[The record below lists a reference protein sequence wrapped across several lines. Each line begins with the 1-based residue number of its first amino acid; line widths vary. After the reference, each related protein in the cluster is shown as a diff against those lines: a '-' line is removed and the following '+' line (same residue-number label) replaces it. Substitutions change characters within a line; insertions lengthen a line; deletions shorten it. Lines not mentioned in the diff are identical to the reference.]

1 MCRLLFL
8 QFLTWM
14 EGLAK
19 FQASRKAYRSHLT
32 RIYHKIQELDLT
44 QPATEAIASQVS
56 SYLDQLQRKA
66 ECIRQLDTKIAS
78 EISDPAD
85 LEQDVFKAEG
95 IQDSIIEKS
104 TPLRRYLEV
113 NSTRNT
119 EHTTTSTPD
128 STAPR
133 AESAIGHS
141 SSRLPKLSLPTF
153 SGNPLNWQTFWDS
166 FEAAVLNNRHLT
178 GVEKFNYLRAQ
189 LDGDAAKTVSGF
201 PLTNANYDQSIA
213 VLKAR
218 FGKQQCII
226 NAHMQALLD
235 LQTPTNTA
243 TSLQQLLDSIERGL
257 ESLGKRKDSF
267 GDFLIPIV
275 FSKLPSII
283 RRNLTRDHASEQWTI
298 DELRNAIEKE
308 VRFLESGFDRHSDL
322 NRSTITGSFH
332 AGVEK
337 KQIDVQP
344 RERGVSAKPVC
355 VYCKGSHVSIHCN
368 VITEASARADIV
380 KKERLC
386 FNCLG
391 HHKVTNCNSK
401 NRCKKCHR
409 KHHTRLCTVVASNSS
424 SQNSSPSQTTTQ
436 LTLQSTLCPTL
447 QPFTPTSSAT
457 ESTTTH
463 TLLSN
468 NIHGS
473 ICLLKTAVATVKF
486 KDNRVLANIL
496 FDEGAQRSLLTQSLA
511 DQLKSTS
518 CRTESVCISSFGGE
532 STPKH
537 PVDVITVALETDL
550 GDINISA
557 LVVPTIAAPLNN
569 FVTSDVREL
578 PHLQGLKLAHPVT
591 SSQKFDISLLL
602 GADHYWEIV
611 GNHIVRG
618 EGPTAMQSK
627 LGYLLSGPLQRQ
639 TQSSNTSVLH
649 ACPTQILDA
658 SSIAN
663 LPELCIDNQSS
674 DNVTSQQLPV
684 PLSDSFIDTFQRH
697 CISRD
702 RDGSYVVRFP
712 WKSNHPILSPNL
724 VICERQTRALAR
736 KLGRQPNLLQL
747 YGNIINEQEQC
758 NFIERV
764 SSTDLPNS
772 KGIHY
777 IPHHPVKKNPLTT
790 PVRIVYNCSC
800 RQSRKHASL
809 NDCLMVGS
817 PPLIDTANILLR
829 FRLHNYALSTDI
841 EKAFLHVKLAEC
853 DRDFTRFFWLSKQND
868 PESEFVTYRFKVVLF
883 GSTSSPFML
892 HATLDYHLNSYHSA
906 VSRDMRNNL
915 YVDNIIS
922 GCQSEED
929 VILYYKDAKHI
940 MSEANFNLRS
950 WASNS
955 QKLQALAK
963 TDGILDSN
971 TSVNL
976 LGLK

>member
-1 MCRLLFL
+1 M
-8 QFLTWM
+8 
-14 EGLAK
+14 
-19 FQASRKAYRSHLT
+19 
-32 RIYHKIQELDLT
+32 
-44 QPATEAIASQVS
+44 
-56 SYLDQLQRKA
+56 
-66 ECIRQLDTKIAS
+66 
-78 EISDPAD
+78 
-85 LEQDVFKAEG
+85 
-95 IQDSIIEKS
+95 
-104 TPLRRYLEV
+104 
-113 NSTRNT
+113 
-119 EHTTTSTPD
+119 
-128 STAPR
+128 
-133 AESAIGHS
+133 
-141 SSRLPKLSLPTF
+141 
-153 SGNPLNWQTFWDS
+153 
-166 FEAAVLNNRHLT
+166 
-178 GVEKFNYLRAQ
+178 
-189 LDGDAAKTVSGF
+189 
-201 PLTNANYDQSIA
+201 
-213 VLKAR
+213 
-218 FGKQQCII
+218 
-226 NAHMQALLD
+226 
-235 LQTPTNTA
+235 
-243 TSLQQLLDSIERGL
+243 
-257 ESLGKRKDSF
+257 
-267 GDFLIPIV
+267 
-275 FSKLPSII
+275 
-283 RRNLTRDHASEQWTI
+283 
-298 DELRNAIEKE
+298 
-308 VRFLESGFDRHSDL
+308 
-322 NRSTITGSFH
+322 
-332 AGVEK
+332 
-337 KQIDVQP
+337 
-344 RERGVSAKPVC
+344 
-355 VYCKGSHVSIHCN
+355 
-368 VITEASARADIV
+368 
-380 KKERLC
+380 
-386 FNCLG
+386 
-391 HHKVTNCNSK
+391 
-401 NRCKKCHR
+401 
-409 KHHTRLCTVVASNSS
+409 
-424 SQNSSPSQTTTQ
+424 
-436 LTLQSTLCPTL
+436 
-447 QPFTPTSSAT
+447 
-457 ESTTTH
+457 
-463 TLLSN
+463 
-468 NIHGS
+468 
-473 ICLLKTAVATVKF
+473 ATVKF

-496 FDEGAQRSLLTQSLA
+496 FDEGAQRSFITQSLA

-557 LVVPTIAAPLNN
+557 LVVSTIAAPLNN
-569 FVTSDVREL
+569 FVTSDVCEL
-578 PHLQGLKLAHPVT
+578 PHLQGLKLPHPVT

-649 ACPTQILDA
+649 AYPTQILDA

-712 WKSNHPILSPNL
+712 WKTNHPILSPNL
-724 VICERQTRALAR
+724 VICERQARALAR

-747 YGNIINEQEQC
+747 YGNIINEQEQR

-772 KGIHY
+772 KRIHY
-777 IPHHPVKKNPLTT
+777 IPHHPVKKNSLTT

-809 NDCLMVGS
+809 IDCLMVGS

-976 LGLK
+976 LGLKWNTCTDTISITQKQIESQGKTSITKRSILQGASKLYDPLGWLSPITIRARILLQDVWKQRINWDDPLDSNFQTRWQHIAVDLQEVATIELPRKYFTLSPNKPIYLHVFADASMKAYGAVAYLQIDGKVAFVMAKSRVAPLKNLTLPRLELKAAVVAAQLATCIVDPLLTHLANIRVKLWSDSQIVLHWIFSNKPLKQFVANRVQVIHDLFPASSWSYCHTTENAADLLTRGITHTQLKSSQLWFQGPPWLTFKSNWPTWSPACIHHIQATEEAEIATLEEEQNTIQPSISQVIDISRHNKLTKLLRVTAYVLRFIDNIKNPSQKNTEPLTVSEIDRAQRLWIQSAQQQIFSNEIINLKSKSATRLPLVHQLRLQLDNEGEFTMPQCPTQQSFHTCYHGDIRSQTLLFMIPTKNTFMQEPTVL

>member
-1 MCRLLFL
+1 M
-8 QFLTWM
+8 
-14 EGLAK
+14 
-19 FQASRKAYRSHLT
+19 
-32 RIYHKIQELDLT
+32 
-44 QPATEAIASQVS
+44 
-56 SYLDQLQRKA
+56 
-66 ECIRQLDTKIAS
+66 
-78 EISDPAD
+78 
-85 LEQDVFKAEG
+85 
-95 IQDSIIEKS
+95 
-104 TPLRRYLEV
+104 
-113 NSTRNT
+113 
-119 EHTTTSTPD
+119 
-128 STAPR
+128 
-133 AESAIGHS
+133 
-141 SSRLPKLSLPTF
+141 
-153 SGNPLNWQTFWDS
+153 
-166 FEAAVLNNRHLT
+166 
-178 GVEKFNYLRAQ
+178 
-189 LDGDAAKTVSGF
+189 
-201 PLTNANYDQSIA
+201 
-213 VLKAR
+213 
-218 FGKQQCII
+218 
-226 NAHMQALLD
+226 
-235 LQTPTNTA
+235 
-243 TSLQQLLDSIERGL
+243 
-257 ESLGKRKDSF
+257 
-267 GDFLIPIV
+267 
-275 FSKLPSII
+275 
-283 RRNLTRDHASEQWTI
+283 
-298 DELRNAIEKE
+298 
-308 VRFLESGFDRHSDL
+308 
-322 NRSTITGSFH
+322 
-332 AGVEK
+332 
-337 KQIDVQP
+337 
-344 RERGVSAKPVC
+344 
-355 VYCKGSHVSIHCN
+355 
-368 VITEASARADIV
+368 
-380 KKERLC
+380 
-386 FNCLG
+386 
-391 HHKVTNCNSK
+391 
-401 NRCKKCHR
+401 
-409 KHHTRLCTVVASNSS
+409 
-424 SQNSSPSQTTTQ
+424 
-436 LTLQSTLCPTL
+436 
-447 QPFTPTSSAT
+447 
-457 ESTTTH
+457 
-463 TLLSN
+463 
-468 NIHGS
+468 
-473 ICLLKTAVATVKF
+473 
-486 KDNRVLANIL
+486 
-496 FDEGAQRSLLTQSLA
+496 
-511 DQLKSTS
+511 
-518 CRTESVCISSFGGE
+518 
-532 STPKH
+532 
-537 PVDVITVALETDL
+537 
-550 GDINISA
+550 
-557 LVVPTIAAPLNN
+557 
-569 FVTSDVREL
+569 
-578 PHLQGLKLAHPVT
+578 KLAHPVT

-602 GADHYWEIV
+602 GADHYWEII

-658 SSIAN
+658 SSIAT

-747 YGNIINEQEQC
+747 YGNIINEQEQR

-764 SSTDLPNS
+764 SSTDLPSS

-777 IPHHPVKKNPLTT
+777 IPHHPVKKHSLTT

-906 VSRDMRNNL
+906 VSWDMRNNL

-940 MSEANFNLRS
+940 MSKANFNLRS

-976 LGLK
+976 LGLKWNTCTDTISITQKQIESQGKTSITKRSILQGASKLYDPLGWLSPITIRARILLQDVWKQRINWDDPLDSNFQTRWQHIAVDLQEAATIELPHKYFTLSPNKPIYLHVFADASMKAYGAVAYLQIDGKVAFVMAKSCVAPLKNLTLPRLELKAAVVATQLATCIVDALLTHLTHIRVKLWSDSQIVLHWIFSNKPLKQFVANRVQVIHDLFPASSWSYCHTTENAADLLTRGITHTQLKSSQLWFQGPPWLTFESNWPTWSPACIHHIQATEEAEIATLEEEQNTIQPSISQVIDISRHNKLTKLLRVTAYVLRFIDNIKNQSQKNTEPLTVSEIDRAQRLWIQSAQQQIFSNEIINLKSKSATRLPLVRQFRLQLDNEGLVFCGGRIHNAPMSNSTKFPYLLPRRHKITDLIIYDTHKKHFHAGTNSTVTYIRQKYWIPAARQCVRNVLKKCVTCNKCCGSHYRAPGPPPLPKHRVQMMDPFTVTGVDFTGALYI